1 MKQTQKVPLHESLF
15 VHSRMPKDCT
25 KCPGNVPLTPILTNK
40 AGLRCSNGHHFEDL
54 LCNHGLHLIKQQTK
68 KEGQNQGRYFW
79 SCPGKN
85 GQYCKEKLNKDKH
98 QIWWWDD
105 DFKKHS
111 AKLDNKSF
119 TNGSVKSSI
128 SGKFNIV

>member
-1 MKQTQKVPLHESLF
+1 
-15 VHSRMPKDCT
+15 MPKDCT
-25 KCPGNVPLTPILTNK
+25 KCPGTVPLTPILTNK
-40 AGLRCSNGHHFEDL
+40 ARLRCSNGHHFEDL

-85 GQYCKEKLNKDKH
+85 GQYWKEKLNKDKH

-128 SGKFNIV
+128 SGKFNIVKNL